1 MLAEGLADA
10 TRRIDDGEKARI
22 ERDRLILKA
31 REREWKQ
38 EKIAEAAG
46 MTQQGV
52 SKRLSY
58 LAKHPPPPEDAT
70 TTE

>member
-10 TRRIDDGEKARI
+10 TRRIEDGERARI
-22 ERDRLILKA
+22 ERDQLILKA
-31 REREWKQ
+31 RRRKWKQ

-52 SKRLSY
+52 SKRLRY
-58 LAKHPPPPEDAT
+58 LAKHPPPPEDDAT
-70 TTE
+70 TE